1 MLPVLYIFNKPIPR
15 TKKIVYSLTKL
26 FGINKYQ
33 SIKICQDLGINPLVS
48 LGHLKK
54 NQVKNVLRH
63 LNKNTKIEQKLKI
76 KTKNNF
82 EKLLEIKLVRGI
94 RQNRGLPVR
103 GQRTHT
109 NAKTIKKLKGR
120 DTTIQFKGRKQ
131 KAIMRAKIKK
141 K

>member
-1 MLPVLYIFNKPIPR
+1 MLPVLYIFNKPIPK
-15 TKKIVYSLTKL
+15 TKKIIYSLTKL

-33 SIKICQDLGINPLVS
+33 STKICRGLGINPLVS
-48 LGHLKK
+48 LGLLKK
-54 NQVKNVLRH
+54 NQVKSILRH
-63 LNKNTKIEQKLKI
+63 LNKKHKIEQKLKLS
-76 KTKNNF
+76 KKNNF

-120 DTTIQFKGRKQ
+120 NTSIQFKGRKQ
-131 KAIMRAKIKK
+131 KAIMRAKTKK
-141 K
+141 